1 MNTNALHGNES
12 YFSQTEI
19 QGTPLLLNLTIL
31 QQANRHRTLGTY
43 IDDLFQGQ
51 ELPISCSIPVL
62 DPYLYPLTLNIRSV
76 DRNGMRG
83 FWCTPFCN
91 KCAGEVAMHPCF
103 DTNTHMDC
111 DMFCAGSLYGDPDD
125 EPDNTRDLTRR
136 SLCHTNS
143 RNQLT
148 TCGILVIVL
157 NHQRQSGRN
166 VLVSVELSIGCDDTS
181 THVFVVQRHEGLI
194 FSLK

>member
-1 MNTNALHGNES
+1 MNTSALHGNQS
-12 YFSQTEI
+12 CFSQTEVY
-19 QGTPLLLNLTIL
+19 GTPLLPNPTIL
-31 QQANRHRTLGTY
+31 QTCKQGTLGTY

-51 ELPISCSIPVL
+51 ELPVSCAIPVV
-62 DPYLYPLTLNIRSV
+62 DQYLYPLRLHIQSV
-76 DRNGMRG
+76 DGKGIRG
-83 FWCTPFCN
+83 FWRTPFCN
-91 KCAGEVAMHPCF
+91 KCAGETATHPCLN
-103 DTNTHMDC
+103 TNARIDC
-111 DMFCAGSLYGDPDD
+111 DMFCAGSLYGNPDD
-125 EPDNTRDLTRR
+125 EPDNTRDLTGR

-143 RNQLT
+143 RNKLT

-157 NHQRQSGRN
+157 HHQQRSGRN